1 MWSSS
6 VCSTTREPVNQPES
20 HERNTDA
27 SLAWKFGAVRVVS
40 SYRIQPNDHMSAF
53 VSYDLCARIS
63 GAIYAGVP
71 TFEYARSRVRSKIF
85 DIPKSPIFIW
95 VWAKKGQGS

>member
-1 MWSSS
+1 MCGVG
-6 VCSTTREPVNQPES
+6 VCSTTREPVNQPAS
-20 HERNTDA
+20 YERNTDA
-27 SLAWKFGAVRVVS
+27 SLAWKFGAVRVVN
-40 SYRIQPNDHMSAF
+40 SYRIQPNDHMSAL

-85 DIPKSPIFIW
+85 DMPKSPIFIW
-95 VWAKKGQGS
+95 VYGAKKG